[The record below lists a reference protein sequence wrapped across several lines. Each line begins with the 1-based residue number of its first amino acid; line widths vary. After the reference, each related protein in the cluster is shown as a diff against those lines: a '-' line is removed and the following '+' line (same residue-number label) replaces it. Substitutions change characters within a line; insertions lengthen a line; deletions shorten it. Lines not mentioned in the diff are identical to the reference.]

1 MEAGRKT
8 SEQRRR
14 WELVRTGLRRDRRL
28 IAAAGAW
35 MLGAAAVVLMPV
47 GSSMA
52 RASLRGPC

>member
-14 WELVRTGLRRDRRL
+14 WELVRTGLRRGRRL

-47 GSSMA
+47 GLSMA